1 MKKGGKKAGRPAKG
15 LKFSVGAL
23 IIALAVLL
31 VAGCI
36 AARWFGD
43 KRLGNPSGDVDLF
56 VKPGIAASDVLAELQ
71 PQMRRPRSL
80 ARMFSAKKVE
90 QYMKPGHYHFDRYSS
105 SVYIARALNNG
116 WQTPVSLTLS
126 GSLRL
131 KGEIA
136 RKISSQML
144 LDSAAVA
151 SALNDKALLARYGF
165 TPATVFA
172 LFVPDT
178 YKIFWTASMEDV
190 LDIQK
195 AAYDAFWTAE
205 NDAKARRLGLSRMD
219 VSILASI
226 VKGESNY
233 KPDFAKLAGV
243 YVNRLRRGMRLQSC
257 PTVAF
262 VFDYKKNRILNADLR
277 VDSPYN
283 TYTHDGLPPG
293 PISVPD
299 KAYLEAVLNPSTAEG
314 YLYFC
319 ASPSFDGTHRFART
333 FAEHSANA
341 REYQRALDAQAAR
354 KR

>member
-1 MKKGGKKAGRPAKG
+1 MKKKK
-15 LKFSVGAL
+15 SVGAL
-23 IIALAVLL
+23 SILAALVVLGGIFA
-31 VAGCI
+31 AG
-36 AARWFGD
+36 WWGD
-43 KRLGNPSGDVDLF
+43 NRAGNPSADVELY
-56 VKPGIAASDVLAELQ
+56 VRPGTSAADVLAELG
-71 PQMRRPRSL
+71 PQMRRPASLERVFRSKQVATYL
-80 ARMFSAKKVE
+80 
-90 QYMKPGHYHFDRYSS
+90 KPGHYHFGRSASS
-105 SVYIARALNNG
+105 AFIARSLNNG
-116 WQTPVSLTLS
+116 WQTPVNLTLA

-151 SALNDKALLARYGF
+151 AALDDKALLASYGF
-165 TPATVFA
+165 TPTTVFA
-172 LFVPDT
+172 LFIPDT
-178 YKIFWTASMEDV
+178 YKIYWTATMEEV
-190 LDIQK
+190 LDMQK
-195 AAYDAFWTAE
+195 AAYDAFWTSE
-205 NDAKARRLGLSRMD
+205 RDAKARKLGLSRMD

-233 KPDFAKLAGV
+233 QPDFAKLAGV

-299 KAYLEAVLNPSTAEG
+299 KAYLDAVLNPSTSEG

-319 ASPSFDGTHRFART
+319 ASPSFDGTHRFARS
-333 FAEHSANA
+333 FEEHSRNA
-341 REYQRALDAQAAR
+341 RDYQRALDAR
-354 KR
+354 SK

>member
-1 MKKGGKKAGRPAKG
+1 MKKKK
-15 LKFSVGAL
+15 SVGAL
-23 IIALAVLL
+23 SILAALVVLGGIFA
-31 VAGCI
+31 AG
-36 AARWFGD
+36 WWGD
-43 KRLGNPSGDVDLF
+43 NRAGNPSADVELY
-56 VKPGIAASDVLAELQ
+56 VRPGTSAADVLAELG
-71 PQMRRPRSL
+71 PQMRRPASLERVFRSKQVATYL
-80 ARMFSAKKVE
+80 
-90 QYMKPGHYHFDRYSS
+90 KPGHYHFGRSASS
-105 SVYIARALNNG
+105 AFIARSLNNG
-116 WQTPVSLTLS
+116 WQTPVNLTLA

-151 SALNDKALLARYGF
+151 AALNDKALLASYGF
-165 TPATVFA
+165 TPTTVFA
-172 LFVPDT
+172 LFIPDT
-178 YKIFWTASMEDV
+178 YKIYWTATMEEV
-190 LDIQK
+190 LDMQK
-195 AAYDAFWTAE
+195 AAYDGFWTPE
-205 NDAKARRLGLSRMD
+205 RDAKARKLGLSRMD

-233 KPDFAKLAGV
+233 QPDFAKLAGV
-243 YVNRLRRGMRLQSC
+243 YVNRLRKGMRLQSC

-299 KAYLEAVLNPSTAEG
+299 KAYLDAVLNPSTSEG

-319 ASPSFDGTHRFART
+319 ASPSFDGTHRFARS
-333 FAEHSANA
+333 FEEHSRNA
-341 REYQRALDAQAAR
+341 RDYQRALDAR
-354 KR
+354 GK

>member
-1 MKKGGKKAGRPAKG
+1 MKKQKKKSG
-15 LKFSVGAL
+15 GAL
-23 IIALAVLL
+23 MVLVAIALIAGVFAV
-31 VAGCI
+31 G
-36 AARWFGD
+36 WWGD
-43 KRLGNPSGDVDLF
+43 NRAGNPSADVDLY
-56 VKPGIAASDVLAELQ
+56 VRPGSAAADVLAELR
-71 PQMRRPRSL
+71 PQMRRPASL
-80 ARMFSAKKVE
+80 ERMFRSKQVVD
-90 QYMKPGHYHFDRYSS
+90 YMKPGHYHFGRSASS
-105 SVYIARALNNG
+105 AFIARSLNNG
-116 WQTPVSLTLS
+116 WQTPVNLTLA

-144 LDSAAVA
+144 LDSATVA
-151 SALNDKALLARYGF
+151 AALNDKALLARYGF
-165 TPATVFA
+165 TPSTVFA

-178 YKIFWTASMEDV
+178 YKLYWTASMEDI
-190 LDIQK
+190 LDMQK
-195 AAYDAFWTAE
+195 AAYDAFWTPE
-205 NDAKARRLGLSRMD
+205 RDAKARKLGLSRMD
-219 VSILASI
+219 VAILASI

-233 KPDFAKLAGV
+233 QPDYAKLAGV

-293 PISVPD
+293 PIAVPD
-299 KAYLEAVLNPSTAEG
+299 KAYLDAVLNPSVSEG

-333 FAEHSANA
+333 FEEHSRNA
-341 REYQRALDAQAAR
+341 REYQRALDAR

>member
-1 MKKGGKKAGRPAKG
+1 MKKKK
-15 LKFSVGAL
+15 SVGAL
-23 IIALAVLL
+23 SILAALVVLGGIFA
-31 VAGCI
+31 AG
-36 AARWFGD
+36 WWGD
-43 KRLGNPSGDVDLF
+43 NRAGNPSADVELY
-56 VKPGIAASDVLAELQ
+56 VRPGTSAADVLAELG
-71 PQMRRPRSL
+71 PQMRRPASLERVFRSKQVATYL
-80 ARMFSAKKVE
+80 
-90 QYMKPGHYHFDRYSS
+90 KPGHYHFGRSASS
-105 SVYIARALNNG
+105 AFIARSLNNG
-116 WQTPVSLTLS
+116 WQTPVNLTFA

-151 SALNDKALLARYGF
+151 AALNDKALLASYGF
-165 TPATVFA
+165 TPTTVFA
-172 LFVPDT
+172 LFIPDT
-178 YKIFWTASMEDV
+178 YKIYWTATMEEV
-190 LDIQK
+190 LDMQK
-195 AAYDAFWTAE
+195 AAYDAFWTSE
-205 NDAKARRLGLSRMD
+205 RDAKARKLGLSRMD

-233 KPDFAKLAGV
+233 QPDFAKLAGV

-299 KAYLEAVLNPSTAEG
+299 KAYLDAVLNPSTSEG

-319 ASPSFDGTHRFART
+319 ASPAFDGTHRFARS
-333 FAEHSANA
+333 FEEHSRNA
-341 REYQRALDAQAAR
+341 RDYQRALDAR
-354 KR
+354 SK

>member
-1 MKKGGKKAGRPAKG
+1 MKKKKK
-15 LKFSVGAL
+15 SVGAL
-23 IIALAVLL
+23 SVLAALIVLGGIFA
-31 VAGCI
+31 AG
-36 AARWFGD
+36 WWGD
-43 KRLGNPSGDVDLF
+43 NRAGNPSADVELY
-56 VKPGIAASDVLAELQ
+56 VRPGTSAADVLAELG
-71 PQMRRPRSL
+71 PQMRRPASLERVFRSKQVATYL
-80 ARMFSAKKVE
+80 
-90 QYMKPGHYHFDRYSS
+90 KPGHYHFGRSASS
-105 SVYIARALNNG
+105 AFIARSLNNG
-116 WQTPVSLTLS
+116 WQTPVNLTLA

-151 SALNDKALLARYGF
+151 AALNDKALLASYGF
-165 TPATVFA
+165 TPTTVFA
-172 LFVPDT
+172 LFIPDT
-178 YKIFWTASMEDV
+178 YKIYWTATMEEV
-190 LDIQK
+190 LDMQK
-195 AAYDAFWTAE
+195 AAYDAFWTSE
-205 NDAKARRLGLSRMD
+205 RDAKARKLGLSRMD

-233 KPDFAKLAGV
+233 QPDFAKLAGV

-299 KAYLEAVLNPSTAEG
+299 KAYLDAVLNPSTSEG

-319 ASPSFDGTHRFART
+319 ASPAFDGTHRFARS
-333 FAEHSANA
+333 FEEHSRNA
-341 REYQRALDAQAAR
+341 RDYQRALDAR
-354 KR
+354 GK

>member
-1 MKKGGKKAGRPAKG
+1 MKKKKK
-15 LKFSVGAL
+15 SVGAL
-23 IIALAVLL
+23 SVLAALVVLGGIFA
-31 VAGCI
+31 AG
-36 AARWFGD
+36 WWGD
-43 KRLGNPSGDVDLF
+43 NRAGNPSADVELY
-56 VKPGIAASDVLAELQ
+56 VRPGTSAADVLAQLG
-71 PQMRRPRSL
+71 PQMRRPASLERVFRSKQVATYL
-80 ARMFSAKKVE
+80 
-90 QYMKPGHYHFDRYSS
+90 KPGHYHFGRSASS
-105 SVYIARALNNG
+105 AFIARSLNNG
-116 WQTPVSLTLS
+116 WQTSVNLTLA

-151 SALNDKALLARYGF
+151 AALNDKALLASYGF
-165 TPATVFA
+165 TPTTVFA
-172 LFVPDT
+172 LFIPDT
-178 YKIFWTASMEDV
+178 YKIYWTATMEEV
-190 LDIQK
+190 LDMQK
-195 AAYDAFWTAE
+195 AAYDAFWTPE
-205 NDAKARRLGLSRMD
+205 RDAKARKLGLSRMD

-233 KPDFAKLAGV
+233 QPDFAKLAGV

-299 KAYLEAVLNPSTAEG
+299 KAYLDAVLNPSTAEG

-341 REYQRALDAQAAR
+341 RAYQKALDAR

>member
-1 MKKGGKKAGRPAKG
+1 MKKKKK
-15 LKFSVGAL
+15 SVGAL
-23 IIALAVLL
+23 SVLAALIVLGGIFA
-31 VAGCI
+31 AG
-36 AARWFGD
+36 WWGD
-43 KRLGNPSGDVDLF
+43 NRAGNPSADVELY
-56 VKPGIAASDVLAELQ
+56 VRPGTAAADVLAELG
-71 PQMRRPRSL
+71 PQMRRPASL
-80 ARMFSAKKVE
+80 ERMFRSKQVAS
-90 QYMKPGHYHFDRYSS
+90 YLKPGHYHFGRSASS
-105 SVYIARALNNG
+105 AFIARSLNNG
-116 WQTPVSLTLS
+116 WQTPVNLTLA

-151 SALNDKALLARYGF
+151 AALNDKALLASYGF
-165 TPATVFA
+165 TPTTVFA
-172 LFVPDT
+172 LFIPDT
-178 YKIFWTASMEDV
+178 YKIYWTATMEEV
-190 LDIQK
+190 LDMQK
-195 AAYDAFWTAE
+195 AAYDAFWTPE
-205 NDAKARRLGLSRMD
+205 RDAKARKLGLSRMD

-233 KPDFAKLAGV
+233 QPDFAKLAGV

-299 KAYLEAVLNPSTAEG
+299 KAYLDAVLNPSTSEG

-319 ASPSFDGTHRFART
+319 ASPAFDGTHRFARS
-333 FAEHSANA
+333 FEEHSRNA
-341 REYQRALDAQAAR
+341 RDYQRALDAR
-354 KR
+354 SK

>member
-1 MKKGGKKAGRPAKG
+1 MKKTKKAGRT
-15 LKFSVGAL
+15 GAL
-23 IIALAVLL
+23 LLAALVILGGVFAV
-31 VAGCI
+31 G
-36 AARWFGD
+36 WWGD
-43 KRLGNPSGDVDLF
+43 NRAGNPSAEVDLY
-56 VKPGIAASDVLAELQ
+56 VRPGVSASDVLAQLK
-71 PQMRRPRSL
+71 PQMRRPASL
-80 ARMFSAKKVE
+80 ERVFSSKKVAD
-90 QYMKPGHYHFDRYSS
+90 YLKPGHYSFGRSASS
-105 SVYIARALNNG
+105 AFIARSLNNG
-116 WQTPVSLTLS
+116 WQTPVNLTLA

-144 LDSAAVA
+144 LDSSSVAA
-151 SALNDKALLARYGF
+151 ALNDKALLARYGF
-165 TPATVFA
+165 TPSTVFA

-178 YKIFWTASMEDV
+178 YKLYWTASMEDI
-190 LDIQK
+190 LDMQK
-195 AAYDAFWTAE
+195 EAYDDFWTPE
-205 NDAKARRLGLSRMD
+205 RDAKARKLGLSRMD

-233 KPDFAKLAGV
+233 QPDYAKLAGV

-262 VFDYKKNRILNADLR
+262 VFDYKKNRILNGDLK

-293 PISVPD
+293 PIAVPD
-299 KAYLEAVLNPSTAEG
+299 KAYLEAVLNPSTSEG

-319 ASPSFDGTHRFART
+319 ASPSFDGTHRFARS
-333 FAEHSANA
+333 FEEHSRNA
-341 REYQRALDAQAAR
+341 REYQRALDAR

>member
-1 MKKGGKKAGRPAKG
+1 MKKKKK
-15 LKFSVGAL
+15 SVGAL
-23 IIALAVLL
+23 SVLAALIVLGGIFA
-31 VAGCI
+31 AG
-36 AARWFGD
+36 WWGD
-43 KRLGNPSGDVDLF
+43 NRAGNPSADVELY
-56 VKPGIAASDVLAELQ
+56 VRPGTSAADVLAELG
-71 PQMRRPRSL
+71 PQMRRPASLERVFRSKQVATYL
-80 ARMFSAKKVE
+80 
-90 QYMKPGHYHFDRYSS
+90 KPGHYHFGRSAS
-105 SVYIARALNNG
+105 SVFIARSLNNG
-116 WQTPVSLTLS
+116 WQTPVNLTLA

-151 SALNDKALLARYGF
+151 AALNDKALLASYGF
-165 TPATVFA
+165 TPTTVFA
-172 LFVPDT
+172 LFIPDT
-178 YKIFWTASMEDV
+178 YKIYWTATMEEV
-190 LDIQK
+190 LDMQK
-195 AAYDAFWTAE
+195 AAYDAFWTPE
-205 NDAKARRLGLSRMD
+205 RDAKARKLGLSRMD

-233 KPDFAKLAGV
+233 QPDFAKLAGV

-299 KAYLEAVLNPSTAEG
+299 KAYLDAVLNPSTAEG

-341 REYQRALDAQAAR
+341 RAYQKALDAR

>member
-1 MKKGGKKAGRPAKG
+1 MKKKK
-15 LKFSVGAL
+15 SVGAL
-23 IIALAVLL
+23 SILAALVVLGGIFA
-31 VAGCI
+31 AG
-36 AARWFGD
+36 WWGD
-43 KRLGNPSGDVDLF
+43 NRAGNPSADVELY
-56 VKPGIAASDVLAELQ
+56 VRPGTSAADVLAELG
-71 PQMRRPRSL
+71 PQMRRPASLERVFRSKQVATYL
-80 ARMFSAKKVE
+80 KS
-90 QYMKPGHYHFDRYSS
+90 GHYHFGRSASS
-105 SVYIARALNNG
+105 AFIARSLNNG
-116 WQTPVSLTLS
+116 WQTPVNLTLA

-151 SALNDKALLARYGF
+151 AALNDKALLASYGF
-165 TPATVFA
+165 TPTTVFA
-172 LFVPDT
+172 LFIPDT
-178 YKIFWTASMEDV
+178 YKIYWTATMEEV
-190 LDIQK
+190 LDMQK
-195 AAYDAFWTAE
+195 AAYDAFWTPE
-205 NDAKARRLGLSRMD
+205 RDAKARKLGLSRMD

-233 KPDFAKLAGV
+233 QPDFAKLAGV
-243 YVNRLRRGMRLQSC
+243 YVNRLHKGMRLQSC

-299 KAYLEAVLNPSTAEG
+299 KAYLDAVLNPSTSEG

-319 ASPSFDGTHRFART
+319 ASPAFDGTHRFARS
-333 FAEHSANA
+333 FEEHSRNA
-341 REYQRALDAQAAR
+341 RDYQRALDAR
-354 KR
+354 GK

>member
-1 MKKGGKKAGRPAKG
+1 MKKIAMVLAAAAA
-15 LKFSVGAL
+15 V
-23 IIALAVLL
+23 ALAIILGL
-31 VAGCI
+31 
-36 AARWFGD
+36 RWLGD
-43 KRLGNPSGDVDLF
+43 NKLGNLSETVEIY
-56 VKPGIAASDVLAELQ
+56 VHPGTTAKEVLAELS
-71 PQMRRPRSL
+71 PKVRRPMSL
-80 ARMFSAKKVE
+80 ARMFRAKQVAV
-90 QYMKPGHYHFDRYSS
+90 YLKPGHYRFGPDAS
-105 SVYIARALNNG
+105 SVFIARSLNNG
-116 WQTPVSLTLS
+116 WQAPVNLTLS

-144 LDSAAVA
+144 LDSATVA
-151 SALNDKALLARYGF
+151 SALDDKVLLGKYGF
-165 TPATVFA
+165 TPSTVFA

-178 YKIFWTASMEDV
+178 YQMLWTASMEDI
-190 LDIQK
+190 LDRQK
-195 AAYDAFWTAE
+195 AAWDAFWTPE
-205 NDAKARRLGLSRMD
+205 NDAKAKKLGLSRMD

-233 KPDFAKLAGV
+233 KPDYAKLAGV
-243 YVNRLRRGMRLQSC
+243 YVNRLRKKMRLQSC

-299 KAYLEAVLNPSTAEG
+299 RAYLEAVLNPSTSQG

-341 REYQRALDAQAAR
+341 REYQRALDAR
-354 KR
+354 KK

>member
-1 MKKGGKKAGRPAKG
+1 MKKRSPKRSAKKPSGSL
-15 LKFSVGAL
+15 LKAAVFVTVM
-23 IIALAVLL
+23 ALAVVGL
-31 VAGCI
+31 VSAFHWLEDNRI
-36 AARWFGD
+36 
-43 KRLGNPSGDVDLF
+43 GNPSEEVELYVRPGDT
-56 VKPGIAASDVLAELQ
+56 AASVLEELTT
-71 PQMRRPRSL
+71 QMRRPGSL
-80 ARMFSAKKVE
+80 LRVFRAKQVDR
-90 QYMKPGHYHFDRYSS
+90 YLKPGHYRFGTSASS
-105 SVYIARALNNG
+105 AFIARSLNNG
-116 WQTPVSLTLS
+116 WQTPVTLTLS

-136 RKISSQML
+136 RKISSQMMV
-144 LDSAAVA
+144 DSATVA
-151 SALNDKALLARYGF
+151 AALNDRALLERYGF
-165 TPATVFA
+165 SPATVFA

-178 YKIFWTASMEDV
+178 YQMLWTASMSDI
-190 LDIQK
+190 LDRQK
-195 AAYDAFWTAE
+195 AAWDAFWTPE

-219 VSILASI
+219 VAILASI

-233 KPDFAKLAGV
+233 KPDYPKLAGV
-243 YVNRLRRGMRLQSC
+243 YVNRLRKGMRLQSC

-299 KAYLEAVLNPSTAEG
+299 KAYLEAVLNPSTSEG

-341 REYQRALDAQAAR
+341 RAYQRALDAR
-354 KR
+354 KK

>member
-1 MKKGGKKAGRPAKG
+1 MKKASFA
-15 LKFSVGAL
+15 
-23 IIALAVLL
+23 IIALAAL
-31 VAGCI
+31 VIVGSI
-36 AARWFGD
+36 GFRWLAD
-43 KRLGNPSGDVDLF
+43 NRLGNPSKEVELF
-56 VKPGIAASDVLAELQ
+56 VHEGDTAAELLSALK
-71 PQMRRPRSL
+71 PQMRRPASL
-80 ARMFSAKKVE
+80 ERVFKAKKVS
-90 QYMKPGHYHFDRYSS
+90 QYLTPGHYKFGRDAS
-105 SVYIARALNNG
+105 SVFIARSLNNG
-116 WQTPVSLTLS
+116 WQTPVALTLS

-136 RKISSQML
+136 RKISSQMMI
-144 LDSAAVA
+144 DSASVA
-151 SALNDKALLARYGF
+151 AALEDKALLRKYGF

-178 YKIFWTASMEDV
+178 YQMLWTATMPEI
-190 LDIQK
+190 LDRQK

-233 KPDFAKLAGV
+233 QPDFAKLAGV
-243 YVNRLRRGMRLQSC
+243 YVNRLRKGMRLQSC

-299 KAYLEAVLNPSTAEG
+299 KAYLEAVLNPSTSEG

-319 ASPSFDGTHRFART
+319 ASPSFDGTHRFARS
-333 FAEHSANA
+333 FAEHSASA
-341 REYQRALDAQAAR
+341 RGYQRALDAR
-354 KR
+354 YTRGR

>member
-1 MKKGGKKAGRPAKG
+1 MKKKK
-15 LKFSVGAL
+15 SVGAL
-23 IIALAVLL
+23 SILAALVVLGGIFA
-31 VAGCI
+31 AG
-36 AARWFGD
+36 WWGD
-43 KRLGNPSGDVDLF
+43 NRAGNPSADVELY
-56 VKPGIAASDVLAELQ
+56 VRPGTSAADVLAELG
-71 PQMRRPRSL
+71 PQMRRPASLERVFRSKQVATYL
-80 ARMFSAKKVE
+80 KS
-90 QYMKPGHYHFDRYSS
+90 GHYHFGRSASS
-105 SVYIARALNNG
+105 AFIARSLNNG
-116 WQTPVSLTLS
+116 WQTPVNLTLA

-144 LDSAAVA
+144 LDSSAVA
-151 SALNDKALLARYGF
+151 AALNDKALLASYGF
-165 TPATVFA
+165 TPKTVFA

-178 YKIFWTASMEDV
+178 YKIYWTASMEDI
-190 LDIQK
+190 LDMQK
-195 AAYDAFWTAE
+195 AAYDAFWTPE
-205 NDAKARRLGLSRMD
+205 RDAKARKLGLSRMD

-233 KPDFAKLAGV
+233 QPDFAKLAGV
-243 YVNRLRRGMRLQSC
+243 YVNRLHKGMRLQSC

-299 KAYLEAVLNPSTAEG
+299 KAYLDAVLNPSTSEG

-319 ASPSFDGTHRFART
+319 ASPAFDGTHRFARS
-333 FAEHSANA
+333 FEEHSRNA
-341 REYQRALDAQAAR
+341 RDYQRALDAR
-354 KR
+354 GK